1 MHPPGIESLPEPKR
15 GYGGGFHS
23 VFASH
28 VSTNFIKKKYRYT
41 MQEGWCVSPVDKYT
55 SHISPVH
62 MNAQYRV
69 VEAYDVSNVPVVSL
83 EDQSNTAIVNGTS
96 HEESSMSQQVVQR
109 VFLSESELGKR
120 KIEDDLVCAEIRSRH
135 LLCDQKAME
144 NEQLIITHKME
155 NEQLII
161 THKMENEKKLFDNRM
176 STMNN
181 FAATMDLLD
190 PLWRQD
196 KKLMVQAQD
205 YVKDAIFIRSS
216 ALELE
221 NGGSESD

>member
-1 MHPPGIESLPEPKR
+1 MEVGC
-15 GYGGGFHS
+15 
-23 VFASH
+23 
-28 VSTNFIKKKYRYT
+28 
-41 MQEGWCVSPVDKYT
+41 CVSPADTYT
-55 SHISPVH
+55 SHRSPVH

-83 EDQSNTAIVNGTS
+83 EDQNNTAIVNGTS

-120 KIEDDLVCAEIRSRH
+120 KIEDDLVRAEIRSRN
-135 LLCDQKAME
+135 LLCDQMEME
-144 NEQLIITHKME
+144 NEQLIITHK
-155 NEQLII
+155 QSII
-161 THKMENEKKLFDNRM
+161 THKMENEKKIFDNRM
-176 STMNN
+176 STVNN
-181 FAATMDLLD
+181 FAVTMDLLD

-196 KKLMVQAQD
+196 KKLMVQAQN

-216 ALELE
+216 TLELE

>member
-1 MHPPGIESLPEPKR
+1 MHR
-15 GYGGGFHS
+15 GGCCIFLNNY
-23 VFASH
+23 
-28 VSTNFIKKKYRYT
+28 
-41 MQEGWCVSPVDKYT
+41 
-55 SHISPVH
+55 VH
-62 MNAQYRV
+62 MSQFVETCNALI
-69 VEAYDVSNVPVVSL
+69 VPIVSL
-83 EDQSNTAIVNGTS
+83 EDKSNTAVVNGTS

-120 KIEDDLVCAEIRSRH
+120 KIQDDLERDEIRSRI
-135 LLCDQKAME
+135 LQCNKLEIE
-144 NEQLIITHKME
+144 NTQLIITHKME
-155 NEQLII
+155 NEQSII

-176 STMNN
+176 STVNN

-205 YVKDAIFIRSS
+205 YVKDAIFIRPST
-216 ALELE
+216 LVLE

>member
-1 MHPPGIESLPEPKR
+1 
-15 GYGGGFHS
+15 
-23 VFASH
+23 
-28 VSTNFIKKKYRYT
+28 

-55 SHISPVH
+55 SHRSPVH

-120 KIEDDLVCAEIRSRH
+120 KIEDDLVYAEIRSHH

-155 NEQLII
+155 NE
-161 THKMENEKKLFDNRM
+161 KKKFDNKM
-176 STMNN
+176 STVNS
-181 FAATMDLLD
+181 FAVTMDLLD

-216 ALELE
+216 TLELE
-221 NGGSESD
+221 NVGSESD

>member
-1 MHPPGIESLPEPKR
+1 MSQFVE
-15 GYGGGFHS
+15 
-23 VFASH
+23 
-28 VSTNFIKKKYRYT
+28 T
-41 MQEGWCVSPVDKYT
+41 C
-55 SHISPVH
+55 
-62 MNAQYRV
+62 NALI
-69 VEAYDVSNVPVVSL
+69 VPIVSL
-83 EDQSNTAIVNGTS
+83 EDKSNTAVVNGTS

-120 KIEDDLVCAEIRSRH
+120 KIQDDLERDEIRSRI
-135 LLCDQKAME
+135 LQCNKLEIE
-144 NEQLIITHKME
+144 NTQLIITHKME

-161 THKMENEKKLFDNRM
+161 THKMENEQSIITHKMENEKKLFDNRM
-176 STMNN
+176 STVNN

-205 YVKDAIFIRSS
+205 YVKDAIFIRPST
-216 ALELE
+216 LVLE

>member
-1 MHPPGIESLPEPKR
+1 MSQFVETR
-15 GYGGGFHS
+15 
-23 VFASH
+23 
-28 VSTNFIKKKYRYT
+28 
-41 MQEGWCVSPVDKYT
+41 
-55 SHISPVH
+55 
-62 MNAQYRV
+62 NALI
-69 VEAYDVSNVPVVSL
+69 VPVVSL
-83 EDQSNTAIVNGTS
+83 EDQSNAAIVNGTS

-120 KIEDDLVCAEIRSRH
+120 KIEDDLVRAEIRSRN
-135 LLCDQKAME
+135 LLCDQMEME
-144 NEQLIITHKME
+144 NEQLIITHK
-155 NEQLII
+155 QSII
-161 THKMENEKKLFDNRM
+161 THKMENKQSIITYKMENEKKIFDNKM
-176 STMNN
+176 STVNN